1 MVARKTVSKECTVA
15 DLQVILQITQQRVSQ
30 LEKQQIIKRLA
41 NGKFDTCEAVRAFYE
56 YKFSKDSLDY
66 KVEQALHEKAKRQ
79 LAELELK
86 KRLNEVHD
94 AENVR
99 IVMGDMLSN
108 TRSQLLGMPT
118 KMAPRLAH
126 RDADYIAN
134 ELTQEIE
141 DRLSELCDYRPNL
154 FSDEAVDGDNN
165 GQEND

>member
-1 MVARKTVSKECTVA
+1 MATKRTVAKECSVA
-15 DLQVILQITQQRVSQ
+15 DLQVILQLTQQRISQ
-30 LEKQQIIKRLA
+30 LEKQQILKRLA
-41 NGKFDTCEAVRAFYE
+41 NGQFDTCEAVRAFYE
-56 YKFSKDSLDY
+56 YKFSKEALDY

-86 KRLNEVHD
+86 KQLNEVHE

-108 TRSQLLGMPT
+108 TRSQLLGLPT

-126 RDADYIAN
+126 RDADYIAR

-154 FSDEAVDGDNN
+154 FSDEALEGDAD